1 MNIPLNID
9 WHQILLHLFNFAILA
24 GGLYFLLYSPVRK
37 FMEKRVSHFKELE
50 DEANEKLSQANALE
64 ADYQKR
70 ISSMNAD
77 IMEMKA
83 QAAKESEAAS
93 AEILKEARQQSEKI
107 LQAARASAEAEKE
120 RILNDAREEIAQI
133 AVDAT
138 KKLLEEDP
146 SKIYDDFLN
155 ATAKEQD
162 GE

>member
-1 MNIPLNID
+1 M
-9 WHQILLHLFNFAILA
+9 
-24 GGLYFLLYSPVRK
+24 
-37 FMEKRVSHFKELE
+37 
-50 DEANEKLSQANALE
+50 ALV
-64 ADYQKR
+64 ACATGVVPST
-70 ISSMNAD
+70 ISSMRAPS
-77 IMEMKA
+77 A
-83 QAAKESEAAS
+83 VSALALAAAS

-138 KKLLEEDP
+138 KKLLEEDS

-155 ATAKEQD
+155 ATAKGQD

>member
-24 GGLYFLLYSPVRK
+24 GGLYFLLYSPVKK
-37 FMEKRVSHFKELE
+37 FMDKRISHYKELE
-50 DEANEKLSQANALE
+50 DTANEKLSHANELE
-64 ADYQKR
+64 SDYKKR
-70 ISSMNAD
+70 IDDMNAD

-83 QAAKESEAAS
+83 KAAKESEAAS
-93 AEILKEARQQSEKI
+93 AEILKDAKQQSEKI
-107 LQAARASAEAEKE
+107 LQSARASAEAEKE

-138 KKLLEEDP
+138 KKLLEEDS